1 MAENKNTIVVY
12 ADWISQFEDL
22 TDEEAGKLI
31 KHFFRYI
38 NDLNPVSDR
47 LTELL
52 FTPIKQSL
60 KRDLMKWEQKK
71 VGRSDSGRLGNLK
84 RWNSDLYDKVIANEL
99 TIEDAENIANNRK
112 QSHSDYLRQKESQII
127 ANIAV
132 TDTVS
137 VTVNDILLEKE
148 TKENPL
154 FESFWNAYDKK
165 VEKVKCE
172 IKFNKLAKKD
182 IEKIFEAL
190 PIYIKSTPDIQFRKN
205 PLTWLNGKCWNDE
218 LSVAPESKPKPIY
231 TMASPIL

>member
-1 MAENKNTIVVY
+1 MAEGKKSFVAYSDWKETFDNLPNEY
-12 ADWISQFEDL
+12 A
-22 TDEEAGKLI
+22 GMLI
-31 KHFFRYI
+31 KHIFAYV
-38 NDLNPVSDR
+38 NDENPVSN
-47 LTELL
+47 EIIINAV
-52 FTPIKQSL
+52 FPNIKNTL
-60 KRDLMKWEQKK
+60 KRDLEKWDNQIEQRRNAGKK
-71 VGRSDSGRLGNLK
+71 SAELRATKSNERSIPLNETERNPTVSVSDSVN
-84 RWNSDLYDKVIANEL
+84 
-99 TIEDAENIANNRK
+99 
-112 QSHSDYLRQKESQII
+112 
-127 ANIAV
+127 
-132 TDTVS
+132 VS